1 MVSAAEQSL
10 GVLIRKLES
19 IASLSPQERQ
29 ALTGLSVTIRT
40 LSAGQDIVRYGDRT
54 TQCCL
59 VVQGWTGRYK
69 LLTRGRRQI
78 FSFHVPG
85 DIPDLESLFRPVMDH
100 SVATLTKATVAF
112 IPHESL
118 RELIAAHPSLAAVFW
133 RSTLID
139 GAVFRAWMLGL
150 GRRSAF
156 EHMAHLFCEL
166 YLKLRAVGLA
176 GDGRCPLPI
185 TQVDLG
191 DALGLSNV
199 HVNRVLQVLR
209 GQKLISLHSSTLVIE
224 DWPALVRIS
233 EFDPEYLGLEKS
245 VAT

>member
-1 MVSAAEQSL
+1 VVSAAEQSL

-19 IASLSPQERQ
+19 IAPLSPEERQ
-29 ALTGLSVTIRT
+29 ALARLPFTVRMLSP
-40 LSAGQDIVRYGDRT
+40 GQDIVREGDRT

-59 VVQGWTGRYK
+59 VVQGWTGRYR

-78 FSFHVPG
+78 FSFHIPG
-85 DIPDLESLFRPVMDH
+85 DIPDLESLHRPVMDH
-100 SVATLTKATVAF
+100 SVASLTKTMVAL
-112 IPHESL
+112 IPHENL
-118 RELIAAHPSLAAVFW
+118 RELTASHPGLASAFW
-133 RSTLID
+133 RSTLVD
-139 GAVFRAWMLGL
+139 GAIFRAWMLGL

-176 GDGRCPLPI
+176 GDGRYPLPI

-224 DWPALVRIS
+224 DWAALVRIS
-233 EFDPEYLGLEKS
+233 EFDPAYLGLEKQA
-245 VAT
+245 VL